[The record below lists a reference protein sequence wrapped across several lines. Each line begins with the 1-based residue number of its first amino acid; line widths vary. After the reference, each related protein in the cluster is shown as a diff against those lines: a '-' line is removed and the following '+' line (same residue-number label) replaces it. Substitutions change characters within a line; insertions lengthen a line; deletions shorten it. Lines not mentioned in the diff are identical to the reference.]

1 MIRKVLKWFGW
12 LLLAL
17 LILIAVFSAFN
28 RTMVL
33 NIIKVGPA
41 KIADVAKYQP
51 AEIVKGCT
59 GSALLADPAALPV
72 TAFTAMKAYSDKH
85 GGVGLIVLR
94 DGKIAGEAY
103 RPGSST
109 VTRTSSQSM
118 HKTVVAMM
126 IGAAIRDGLITSLDA
141 PVGGYLAEW
150 KNDPRGKL
158 TFRQL
163 MSMSSGLH
171 NPSMAKAEMAAMNL
185 MLGDVSRAALGLA
198 AETRP
203 GTFNYNN
210 ANMQIAG
217 TALSRALKQAKRGDY
232 ASYLSASLWCPLG
245 NADASLWLEHAG
257 GEPRYFAFLDA
268 SVRDWARVGEL
279 IRLNGQWH
287 GKALLP
293 AEWIAEM
300 TKPSPAN
307 PNYGLGIWRGSP
319 WVKARRYSKEVS
331 MTATHS
337 EAYLA
342 DDVVYLDGF
351 GGQRVYVV
359 PSAGLVIA
367 RSGETS
373 KTWDDAVLVNLA
385 LRALAPR

>member
-1 MIRKVLKWFGW
+1 MRAVQVVTMHS
-12 LLLAL
+12 LA
-17 LILIAVFSAFN
+17 V
-28 RTMVL
+28 
-33 NIIKVGPA
+33 
-41 KIADVAKYQP
+41 
-51 AEIVKGCT
+51 
-59 GSALLADPAALPV
+59 
-72 TAFTAMKAYSDKH
+72 
-85 GGVGLIVLR
+85 
-94 DGKIAGEAY
+94 
-103 RPGSST
+103 
-109 VTRTSSQSM
+109 
-118 HKTVVAMM
+118 
-126 IGAAIRDGLITSLDA
+126 
-141 PVGGYLAEW
+141 
-150 KNDPRGKL
+150 
-158 TFRQL
+158 
-163 MSMSSGLH
+163 
-171 NPSMAKAEMAAMNL
+171 
-185 MLGDVSRAALGLA
+185 
-198 AETRP
+198 ETRP

-217 TALSRALKQAKRGDY
+217 TALSRALKHAKRGDY
-232 ASYLSASLWCPLG
+232 ASYLSQSLWCPLG
-245 NADASLWLEHAG
+245 NADASLWLEHPG

-268 SVRDWARVGEL
+268 TVRDWARVGEL